1 MLIIVLFLIAIYLIY
16 KWSISTYDYFEK
28 QGIPYNKP
36 LPLIGSNRNLF
47 FNRKTFIEVL
57 HNWFYEF
64 KDEKASGLF
73 EFRRPILL
81 LKDPKLIKQ
90 LAVKDF
96 DYFMNH
102 RTIITEDVDPL
113 FGKNLFA
120 LKGNKWRDM
129 RATLSPAFTG
139 SKMRNMMDFVST
151 VGHQTAEAIKKDI
164 KSGGVNTFEFKEFAS
179 KFTIDIIASTAFGIE
194 INSFKNP
201 TNKFFKVAKEI
212 TNFASFKTGL
222 KFAGY
227 LAFPKLM
234 KILKINLLDKKSCDF
249 FEEAIYDT
257 MKTRE
262 KHGIVRNDMIQL
274 MLQAKNGILSHNN
287 NVEEKVID
295 GFATA
300 KESQLGKSEVKR
312 KWDDADLAAQCFVF
326 FLAGFETVA
335 QTMSFVGYELAC
347 NPDVQQKLFE
357 EISEMND
364 EINGKKINY
373 EQIQK
378 MKYLDAVISE
388 TLRKWPG
395 APVTD
400 RICVKDYELK
410 YDNKCIKFEAN
421 KTIMLIP
428 IWSIHRDPKYYQNP
442 DKFDPERFNDE
453 NKKLIDPDTYLPFGV
468 GPRNCIGSRFAL
480 MEIKTIFY
488 YLLLNFSIEVTEK
501 TQIPL
506 EFEKTPFAI
515 KPKKGIWVELRP
527 RN

>member
-1 MLIIVLFLIAIYLIY
+1 MLIIILCITTVYLIY
-16 KWSISTYDYFEK
+16 KWSISTFDYFEK

-36 LPLIGSNRNLF
+36 LPLVGSNINTF
-47 FNRKTFIEVL
+47 FDRKPFIDVL
-57 HNWFYEF
+57 HKWYNEF
-64 KDEKASGLF
+64 KNERLSGLF
-73 EFRRPILL
+73 EFRRPAVLV
-81 LKDPKLIKQ
+81 KDPKLIKQ

-96 DYFMNH
+96 EHFMDH
-102 RTIITEDVDPL
+102 RSVIDEDVDPL
-113 FGKNLFA
+113 FGKNLIA
-120 LKGNKWRDM
+120 LKGNKWREI

-164 KSGGVNTFEFKEFAS
+164 KSGGVNTFEFEEFAS

-201 TNKFFKVAKEI
+201 TNEFFKVAKEI
-212 TNFASFKTGL
+212 TNFATLKIGL

-227 LAFPKLM
+227 LLFPKLM
-234 KILKINLLDKKSCDF
+234 KMLNVHLLDKVGCDY
-249 FEEAIYDT
+249 FENVICDT
-257 MKTRE
+257 IQTRE
-262 KHGIVRNDMIQL
+262 KKGIMRNDMIQL
-274 MLQAKNGILSHNN
+274 LLQAKAGKLSIETEGKNT
-287 NVEEKVID
+287 E
-295 GFATA
+295 GFATTA
-300 KESQLGKSEVKR
+300 ESQLGKNEVKI
-312 KWDDADLAAQCFVF
+312 KWDEIDLVAQCFSF
-326 FLAGFETVA
+326 FVAGFSTVA

-347 NPDVQQKLFE
+347 NPDVQQKLFK
-357 EISEMND
+357 EISEMNN
-364 EINGKKINY
+364 EINGEKISY

-388 TLRKWPG
+388 TLRKWPA

-480 MEIKTIFY
+480 MEIKTFFY
-488 YLLLNFSIEVTEK
+488 YLLLNFTIEVTEK

-506 EFEKTPFAI
+506 TFENSAFAI
-515 KPKKGIWVELRP
+515 KPKKGIWVELKP
-527 RN
+527 RS